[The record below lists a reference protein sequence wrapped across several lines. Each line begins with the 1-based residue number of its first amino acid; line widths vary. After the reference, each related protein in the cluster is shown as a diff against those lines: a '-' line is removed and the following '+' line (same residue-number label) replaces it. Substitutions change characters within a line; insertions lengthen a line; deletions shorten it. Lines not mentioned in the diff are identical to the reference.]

1 MVKYTISCFLLRE
14 RKNRTKRKR
23 GLMSENKIKIAAVTG
38 PTASGKT
45 ALAIALAQELNGE
58 IISCDSMQIYKEM
71 DIGTAKPTKEE
82 QSAVKHHLI
91 DILPPDAP
99 YSCSDYVRDA
109 EAAIA
114 DITSRGKLPIF
125 CGGTGL
131 YLDRLLKGGND
142 SDAGSDETIRE
153 ELRLFC
159 EENGVDAL
167 YERLVMLDPEAAES
181 IHKNNVKRVIRAI
194 EICLVTGQKKS
205 DIDKKNSKMSE
216 KYEPHVLT
224 LTFHNRELLYGRI
237 DRRVDIMISEGLVE
251 ETKRL
256 MAKGVFERSPTA
268 SQAIGY
274 KELFPFLRGEDSLE
288 NCTDELKRASR
299 RYAKRQITWFSGK
312 DYAQKIFVDGET
324 GMKTFE
330 NIVNISKKL
339 F

>member
-1 MVKYTISCFLLRE
+1 MITICAAASGGMEIF
-14 RKNRTKRKR
+14 
-23 GLMSENKIKIAAVTG
+23 MSENKIKIAAVTG

-82 QSAVKHHLI
+82 QAAVRHHLI

-99 YSCSDYVRDA
+99 YSCSDYVKDA
-109 EAAIA
+109 EAALE

-131 YLDRLLKGGND
+131 YLDRLLKGGTD
-142 SDAGSDETIRE
+142 DEVGYNEGVRRE
-153 ELRLFC
+153 LSLFC
-159 EENGVDAL
+159 EENGADAL
-167 YERLVMLDPEAAES
+167 YEKLVLIDPEAAQT

-194 EICLVTGQKKS
+194 EIYLLTGQKKS
-205 DIDKKNSKMSE
+205 EIDKKKSAMSE

-224 LTFHNRELLYGRI
+224 LTFNNRELLYDRI
-237 DRRVDIMISEGLVE
+237 DRRVDMMISEGLVE

-256 MAKGVFERSPTA
+256 MEKGVFKRSHTA

-274 KELFPFLRGEDSLE
+274 KELLPFLRGEDSLE
-288 NCTDELKRASR
+288 NCIDELKRASR

-312 DYAQKIFVDGET
+312 DYAKKIFVDDENGI
-324 GMKTFE
+324 KLFE
-330 NIVNISKKL
+330 NIVKISKKV